1 MGEYRSKFVNITVRY
16 MRFSIGI
23 CLFLTALQ
31 FFSQK
36 PQISPIINSTSQ
48 RSYTSNIVK
57 LNVSS
62 FEKVIVKGALY
73 DHKRNNLP
81 YYLQNKNTSINSIAL
96 GSLKVIAEIKPD
108 VEKSNAI
115 KTNFAQFLSK
125 NYQVNNRHGIAAN
138 ESANYCEVVPF
149 RINDEGEI
157 LELVDYSIS
166 WDIQPTTSKSKNVN
180 TFKNN
185 SVLASGKWY
194 KVAITADG
202 VYKLDYSFL
211 ASIGINVNSIDP
223 KNIRVYGNGGLIL
236 PEQNSDPRYDDLEE
250 NAIMVIGESDNTF
263 DGSDYV
269 LFYGKGVTRW
279 DRKLSDPSFKGLL
292 FTPVRNFYSDTSF
305 YYINVDIGPG
315 KRIMSQGSPGVANVS
330 TSTYDYYNYHE
341 VDLINLVKSGR
352 NMYGEYFDVD
362 ASYSFSFNDNN
373 FVVGDTVRAESTV
386 GGRGSV
392 TNYYNSLVNGV
403 NYTHSCSG
411 FDINNYL
418 ADYCVLDTRS
428 GKALNTNAGSINFT
442 INKLTPNTVGW
453 IDRAIVN
460 ARRQLVFIGNTFQFR
475 DIRTTA
481 PGNICAYDITNSN
494 ASSTSV
500 WNVTDFIKPL
510 QQSIT
515 NNGSTVSFTA
525 TADSLNEYVV
535 FNPLAAQKPVFV
547 GQVQNQNLH
556 SLTQADY
563 VIIAPAQ
570 FNPYAK
576 RLGVLHQQEEGL
588 SYVIASPEQI
598 YNEFSSGK
606 IDASAIRDFTRMLY
620 ERGKAINRPVKYCL
634 LFGRGSYYNKNGRL
648 GNTNLIPT
656 YETEN
661 SVSYIYSVASDDFYG
676 LMDPSEGFN
685 AENDNVDAMDVGVG
699 RIVVVTP
706 NQAEDVVKKIENY
719 YKKTG
724 LDLSPNNN
732 CNITQNDQVFGDWR
746 NHIMFC
752 ADDGDG
758 ALHMTQAD
766 NLAGKVRNAAPAY
779 NIDKVYIDAYVGL
792 STPGGKRYP
801 DMQAAFNSRIE
812 KGCLIMN
819 YTGHGGEVGL
829 SAERVID
836 IPTIDAW
843 SNINNLPLFITATCE
858 FSRYDDPDRVSA
870 GEMCLTNPHGGSI
883 AMLTTCR
890 LAFSNFNETLNN
902 RLFDYVFYKQP
913 DGKMPA
919 LGDIIRN
926 TKAYLKQNFFYSNF
940 HLLGDPAVTLAYPKN
955 RVYTTHLNGN
965 AISLTSADTIKGLS
979 KVTIKGFVGDTIG
992 NKLSSFNGLVY
1003 PVIYDKT
1010 ELITCQLNDPASS
1023 TTPGTLIPF
1032 QFKSQQNVIYKGKVE
1047 VKNGDFT
1054 FSFIVPK
1061 DVSFNYGKAKFS
1073 YYASDGYSDANG
1085 NFDSVRVGGLDP
1097 NASIDNEGPQ
1107 AKIYLNSKAFVNGG
1121 ITNENP
1127 ILMAEV
1133 SDSSGINTVGT
1144 GFGHDITAVIDENTN
1159 KPYVLNDYYEA
1170 NLNSFQSGVVK
1181 YQLKDIPEGNHTL
1194 TFKVWDVQ
1202 NNSSTITN
1210 DFIVAKDEELALKMV
1225 LNYPNPFTT
1234 NTKFYFE
1241 HNRNCEDLKV
1251 IIQIFTISGKIAK
1264 SINRTINCEGFRNEG
1279 IVWDGKD
1286 DYGSKLGRGVYLY
1299 KIAVTD
1305 KDNKKAEKIEKLV
1318 ILN

>member
-1 MGEYRSKFVNITVRY
+1 MQ
-16 MRFSIGI
+16 
-23 CLFLTALQ
+23 L
-31 FFSQK
+31 FSQK
-36 PQISPIINSTSQ
+36 ALMDPTSNATSVK
-48 RSYTSNIVK
+48 SYSSNIVK
-57 LNVSS
+57 LNVSN

-81 YYLQNKNTSINSIAL
+81 YFIVNKTTALNSQAI
-96 GSLKVIAEIKPD
+96 GKLKIVAEIKLD
-108 VEKSNAI
+108 NEKAI
-115 KTNFAQFLSK
+115 AVKTHFSKFLTK
-125 NYQVNNRHGIAAN
+125 DYQVNTKHGISAN
-138 ESANYCEVVPF
+138 ETVSYFEIIPF
-149 RINDEGEI
+149 RINDLGEVM
-157 LELVDYSIS
+157 ELVDHSIT
-166 WDIQPTTSKSKNVN
+166 WDIQASAHKKMSANNFKS
-180 TFKNN
+180 N
-185 SVLASGKWY
+185 SILATGKWY
-194 KVAITADG
+194 KVGITADG

-211 ASIGINVNSIDP
+211 ASIGVNVNSLDP
-223 KNIRVYGNGGLIL
+223 RNIRVYGNGGLIL
-236 PEQNSDPRYDDLEE
+236 REQNSDFRYDDLEE
-250 NAIMVIGESDNTF
+250 NAIAVVGEVDNVF

-269 LFYGKGVTRW
+269 LFYGKGISRW
-279 DRKLSDPSFKGLL
+279 DRKTDVNPKGLI

-315 KRIMSQGSPGVANVS
+315 KRITAQSIGNIPNVS

-341 VDLINLVKSGR
+341 EDQINFVKSGR
-352 NMYGEYFDVD
+352 NMYGEYLDVNT
-362 ASYSFSFNDNN
+362 SYNFAFNDNN
-373 FVVGDTVRAESTV
+373 FVVGDTVRAESTIA
-386 GGRGSV
+386 GRGLIANS
-392 TNYYNSLVNGV
+392 YNISVNGLS
-403 NYTHSCSG
+403 YGHTIAG
-411 FDINNYL
+411 FDISNYL
-418 ADYCVLDTRS
+418 SDYCSLDTKF
-428 GKALNTNAGSINFT
+428 GKGINNNSGSINAT
-442 INKLTPNTVGW
+442 VTRLTPNTVGW
-453 IDRAIVN
+453 IDRVVVN
-460 ARRQLVFIGNTFQFR
+460 ARRQLVFNGNTFQFR
-475 DIRTTA
+475 DSRITS
-481 PGNICAYDITNSN
+481 PGNICSYDINHNNISAT
-494 ASSTSV
+494 TI
-500 WNVTDFIKPL
+500 WNVTNIIKPY
-510 QQSIT
+510 QQNYSGS
-515 NNGSTVSFTA
+515 GSTISFTA
-525 TADSLNEYVV
+525 TADSLNEYVI
-535 FNPLAAQKPVFV
+535 FNPLVVPKPTFV
-547 GQVQNQNLH
+547 SQVQNQNLH
-556 SLTQADY
+556 ALAQADY

-570 FNPYAK
+570 FASQAN

-588 SYVIASPEQI
+588 SYVIATPEQI

-620 ERGKAINRPVKYCL
+620 ERGSAIGKPVKYCL

-661 SVSYIYSVASDDFYG
+661 SVSYIYSVASDDFFG

-685 AENDNVDAMDVGVG
+685 AENDNVDAMDVGIG
-699 RIVVVTP
+699 RLVVVTT

-724 LDLSPNNN
+724 LNLTASNN
-732 CNITQNDQVFGDWR
+732 CNISENNQIFGNWR

-766 NLAGKVRNAAPAY
+766 NLAGKVKNAAPSY

-801 DMQAAFNSRIE
+801 DMQAAFNNRIE

-843 SNINNLPLFITATCE
+843 TNFNNLPLFITATCE

-870 GEMCLTNPHGGSI
+870 GEMCLTNPRGGSI

-913 DGKMPA
+913 NNKMPA
-919 LGDIIRN
+919 LGDIIRQ

-940 HLLGDPAVTLAYPKN
+940 HLLGDPALTLAYPKN
-955 RVYTTHLNGN
+955 KVFTTHINGN
-965 AISLTSADTIKGLS
+965 AVNLTSSDTIKGLS
-979 KVTIKGFVGDTIG
+979 KVTIKGFVGDTLG

-1010 ELITCQLNDPASS
+1010 ELITCQLNDASSS
-1023 TTPGTLIPF
+1023 TTPGTLTPF
-1032 QFKSQQNVIYKGKVE
+1032 QFKSQQNVIYKGKVQ
-1047 VKNGDFT
+1047 VVNGDFS

-1085 NFDSVRVGGLDP
+1085 NFDSVRVGGLSP
-1097 NASIDNEGPQ
+1097 NAANDSEGPQ
-1107 AKIYLNSKAFVNGG
+1107 AKIFLNSKTFVNGG
-1121 ITNENP
+1121 ITNEDP

-1170 NLNSFQSGVVK
+1170 NLNSFQAGVVK

-1202 NNSSTITN
+1202 NNSSTVTN

-1234 NTKFYFE
+1234 NTKFFFE

-1279 IVWDGKD
+1279 IVWDGRD

-1299 KIAVTD
+1299 KIAVMD